1 MRNLTGLTK
10 LADQGLYYSVPKP
23 QLTKQQLDTLNEVQ
37 EDTRENMRRIG
48 HGILAGLKKSFVN
61 AGAYAPII
69 TNPWLAYKLYS
80 ADPKTREE
88 YFKPFNEAKK
98 FIDQDYL
105 ATKRPYNNSDLE
117 SGINQALVNT
127 ASSAASAIPAA
138 ALGGA
143 ATKALESAA
152 ASSQAIPAV
161 AKAVQVANKV
171 RNANKATRLAGN
183 LLTNGLRQS
192 RVFPSHMLLAPL
204 YSDALRDAAL
214 GHGDYNVRSPYN
226 PDGTYNPNY
235 WEGAEYTPW
244 ELRNPETG
252 ERISR
257 DGIPIR
263 GLENLLFGLPARMA
277 YRWHDFTNGQE
288 PGTSDYAPVT
298 GSADTGIPT
307 GLMDR
312 GTVNTILASM
322 NGWAPLDMWDQMQDN
337 KINHPDFKYVDPP
350 MSLLSDVGSL
360 LPGKWGTLGRWVGGA
375 SEMAWPMFAKPRIEK
390 SLYDK
395 RARLSEEQKKIWEEE
410 IIKENNRRD
419 IADAMTKLQRSAG
432 PIAGDDTQPTGHT
445 PNYSALAEQLRNREF
460 LKNFVNSDTLTGE
473 VGTDPFGR
481 KAYKFKAIPQYNA
494 YGNNVPETASTPIW

>member
-10 LADQGLYYSVPKP
+10 LADQGLYYSVPKQ
-23 QLTKQQLDTLNEVQ
+23 QLTKQQLDTLKEVQ

-48 HGILAGLKKSFVN
+48 HGTVAGLKKSFVN

-69 TNPWLAYKLYS
+69 TNPRLAYQLYR
-80 ADPKTREE
+80 ADPKTRAE
-88 YFKPFNEAKK
+88 YFKPFNEAKE
-98 FIDQDYL
+98 FINQDYI
-105 ATKRPYNNSDLE
+105 ATKRPYHNSDLE

-127 ASSAASAIPAA
+127 ASGAASAIPAA

-143 ATKALESAA
+143 ATKSFESAA

-161 AKAVQVANKV
+161 AKAVQFANKV

-226 PDGTYNPNY
+226 PDGTYNQNY
-235 WEGAEYTPW
+235 WEGAKYTPW

-252 ERISR
+252 ERESR
-257 DGIPIR
+257 DGVPIR
-263 GLENLLFGLPARMA
+263 GLENLLFGLPARLA
-277 YRWHDFTNGQE
+277 YRWHDFTNGKE
-288 PGTSDYAPVT
+288 PGSSDYAPVT
-298 GSADTGIPT
+298 GSADTGIST

-312 GTVNTILASM
+312 GTVNTALASM
-322 NGWAPLDMWDQMQDN
+322 NGWGPLDIWDQLQDN

-360 LPGKWGTLGRWVGGA
+360 LPGKWGTLGRWIGGA
-375 SEMAWPMFAKPRIEK
+375 AEMAWPMLAKPRIEK
-390 SLYDK
+390 RLQDNRNYNEVEWAKFKEKEREK
-395 RARLSEEQKKIWEEE
+395 RIQSRIISDALNRLHERLG
-410 IIKENNRRD
+410 NTD
-419 IADAMTKLQRSAG
+419 VHGTMTN
-432 PIAGDDTQPTGHT
+432 PTVNLLDG
-445 PNYSALAEQLRNREF
+445 L
-460 LKNFVNSDTLTGE
+460 VNSETLTGE

-481 KAYKFKAIPQYNA
+481 KAYKFKALPQYNA
-494 YGNNVPETASTPIW
+494 SGNKVQETASTPIW